1 MRARGI
7 SYWERRLAAAS
18 AAADP
23 DPFRP
28 EVGAIGQWYVRHQ
41 IGDQWLLE
49 QLSKM
54 LQAGFVPTDV
64 SSIVDR
70 LHKVSAN
77 YPDQAV
83 AVLSALLKSPR
94 VERPPMIIQNFGF
107 RGAQSNSRRSN
118 RQFAQGFG
126 QTAAALR

>member
-1 MRARGI
+1 
-7 SYWERRLAAAS
+7 
-18 AAADP
+18 
-23 DPFRP
+23 
-28 EVGAIGQWYVRHQ
+28 
-41 IGDQWLLE
+41 
-49 QLSKM
+49 M